1 MAKNSC
7 SKFVPLFS
15 FHYTL
20 SSPKKTFHFTFTS
33 QIKII
38 EPYHYNTYIN
48 TYTLITISKTCL
60 LLFCFL
66 VFFMF
71 FGFLNFFLNC
81 FFGFYGLVKHALKF
95 DSLRSVFQKKTS
107 MQTCRTIK
115 SLWAGGGWVGTTSWG
130 QQWRG
135 QLCGRWEPKRAGKL
149 RDKPAGSWV
158 WPFPPSTKQAQTPS
172 LLHYAIGFK
181 EIFELCMHFYIVILY
196 HLSQLDLLVTL
207 NAASRKHLLQ
217 SWDPVMLYLLHFIFI
232 RKKPYSFM
240 HESSSTIG
248 AF

>member
-1 MAKNSC
+1 M
-7 SKFVPLFS
+7 
-15 FHYTL
+15 
-20 SSPKKTFHFTFTS
+20 
-33 QIKII
+33 
-38 EPYHYNTYIN
+38 
-48 TYTLITISKTCL
+48 
-60 LLFCFL
+60 
-66 VFFMF
+66 
-71 FGFLNFFLNC
+71 
-81 FFGFYGLVKHALKF
+81 KF

-181 EIFELCMHFYIVILY
+181 EIFELCMHFYIVILH

-207 NAASRKHLLQ
+207 NAASRKHLLK
-217 SWDPVMLYLLHFIFI
+217 SWDPVMLCYILYLSEKTLLFHAWIFFYYWCILVLSQQSFHAELWIHALFILNSTAEMQHFVQWLQ
-232 RKKPYSFM
+232 YADS
-240 HESSSTIG
+240 
-248 AF
+248 

>member
-1 MAKNSC
+1 M
-7 SKFVPLFS
+7 
-15 FHYTL
+15 
-20 SSPKKTFHFTFTS
+20 
-33 QIKII
+33 
-38 EPYHYNTYIN
+38 
-48 TYTLITISKTCL
+48 
-60 LLFCFL
+60 
-66 VFFMF
+66 
-71 FGFLNFFLNC
+71 
-81 FFGFYGLVKHALKF
+81 KF

-217 SWDPVMLYLLHFIFI
+217 SWDPVMLYLLLFIFI

-248 AF
+248 ASYFYHSNHFMQNFEYMHSLFSILQQRCNISYSDYSMLTAKWIYAETTQHHTCQGYYVSWII